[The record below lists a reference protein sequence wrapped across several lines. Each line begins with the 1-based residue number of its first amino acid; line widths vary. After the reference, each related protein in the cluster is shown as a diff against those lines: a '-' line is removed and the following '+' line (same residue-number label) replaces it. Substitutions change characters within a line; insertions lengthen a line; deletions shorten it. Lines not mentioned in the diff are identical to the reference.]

1 MPPAQRTRIAIHMT
15 AGLCLAFVTVQ
26 YALYGPWPLAL
37 LFGIVSVAPLDAA
50 IYLAVHA
57 TPTTEARRAA
67 PLTPE
72 HSAALVRAAL
82 NQACCER
89 WWTALGTDHDPTC
102 HNRQRRK
109 AA

>member
-1 MPPAQRTRIAIHMT
+1 MPPAHRARIAIHLT

-37 LFGIVSVAPLDAA
+37 LFGFVSVAPLDAA
-50 IYLAVHA
+50 IRLMLDDAA
-57 TPTTEARRAA
+57 TGDHRGPAARTD
-67 PLTPE
+67 PD
-72 HSAALVRAAL
+72 SAALALAAL

-89 WWTALGTDHDPTC
+89 WWTALGADHDPTC
-102 HNRQRRK
+102 HNRRRHS

>member
-1 MPPAQRTRIAIHMT
+1 MPPVQRARIALHLT

-37 LFGIVSVAPLDAA
+37 LFGIVSVVPLDAA
-50 IYLAVHA
+50 IHLAAHDPA
-57 TPTTEARRAA
+57 TDGRRRGVA
-67 PLTPE
+67 LTDE
-72 HSAALVRAAL
+72 DSAALVRAAL

-102 HNRQRRK
+102 HNGRRRN